1 MRKHSPRSDLNNWSV
16 AKICFYMQTY
26 VFLPTSAG
34 KLSQAKWDVCLAKDY
49 SRHASARRG
58 TVGLREAGEGHAKI
72 VCSYEFLARVRVIK
86 PQRWDIFLCLRLTRN
101 THTYTRARTDT
112 NVSDILSH
120 MFIVTQP
127 GAWENP
133 RRERERV
140 DKNYCYDCAHIISWD
155 LAENAGNAAARGWG
169 DTRTEKVK

>member
-1 MRKHSPRSDLNNWSV
+1 M
-16 AKICFYMQTY
+16 Y
-26 VFLPTSAG
+26 VFLPTSAR
-34 KLSQAKWDVCLAKDY
+34 KLSRAKWDVYLAKHY

-58 TVGLREAGEGHAKI
+58 TAGLMEAGEEHAKI

-127 GAWENP
+127 GGLRKPEKGE
-133 RRERERV
+133 REREWIRIIV
-140 DKNYCYDCAHIISWD
+140 MTAH
-155 LAENAGNAAARGWG
+155 
-169 DTRTEKVK
+169 T